1 MLPVNYCSGF
11 TSLKLYGHVKFS
23 ISIIMYALCIA
34 THYFLTLLFLLF
46 EFYITLI
53 IITEIIYEVLE
64 IIFQE
69 NIRNEVTVFHKFNAT
84 YVFI

>member
-34 THYFLTLLFLLF
+34 THYFLMLLFLLF
-46 EFYITLI
+46 EFKIALITLTAKLLMHFAQLLRKNI
-53 IITEIIYEVLE
+53 LHLITYLFEI
-64 IIFQE
+64 F
-69 NIRNEVTVFHKFNAT
+69 KFSH
-84 YVFI
+84 